1 MTANRAPAS
10 GRDGSARRR
19 AAGGSCV
26 GAVHALEHRID
37 GPRNIAD
44 LGLDR
49 SDAAFEGA
57 DVLRDRAVRATTLR
71 NAVTAKQTAAA
82 AWPMRIR
89 KRRRRA
95 ESGVSSSAEVNP

>member
-1 MTANRAPAS
+1 MSCETER
-10 GRDGSARRR
+10 SATPER
-19 AAGGSCV
+19 
-26 GAVHALEHRID
+26 E
-37 GPRNIAD
+37 
-44 LGLDR
+44 
-49 SDAAFEGA
+49 
-57 DVLRDRAVRATTLR
+57 VRATTLR